1 MAAAWSPISRL
12 KSGISS
18 TVYIVIL
25 EVFVTNAAFFVLQKF
40 HSLRDFRFHRRFIL
54 QVRC

>member
-18 TVYIVIL
+18 TVYIVII

-40 HSLRDFRFHRRFIL
+40 YSLRDFRFHRRFIL